1 MSELSKTIKPL
12 HECIDSINK
21 GCQESIVSS
30 IKYHRDQC
38 AEKIAKAER
47 NRPIMALLDAAGFKI
62 KTYYW
67 DHGADFKVE
76 LGFFPSTRAGSRA
89 LADELRTIRLL
100 IDTKLGTPGKELAD
114 DGESKGHVLF
124 TLQPPD
130 LPGMRI
136 TYTRRLSRGAKCKI
150 VTTRSTYRRLVCE
163 V

>member
-1 MSELSKTIKPL
+1 MSELSKIVKPL
-12 HECIDSINK
+12 QECIDSIKK
-21 GCQESIVSS
+21 GCKESIESS

-38 AEKIAKAER
+38 TEKIAKVER

-76 LGFFPSTRAGSRA
+76 LGFFPSTKSGSRA
-89 LADELRTIRLL
+89 LAENLRTIRQLL
-100 IDTKLGTPGKELAD
+100 DAKLGTLGKELAD
-114 DGESKGHVLF
+114 NGESKGHVVF

-130 LPGMRI
+130 FPGMRI
-136 TYTRRLSRGAKCKI
+136 TYTRRLPRGAKCKI
-150 VTTRSTYRRLVCE
+150 VTTRSTYRRLVCD

>member
-1 MSELSKTIKPL
+1 MSDLSKTVKPL
-12 HECIDSINK
+12 QECIDTIKK
-21 GCQESIVSS
+21 GCEESIESS

-38 AEKIAKAER
+38 AEKVAKVER
-47 NRPIMALLDAAGFKI
+47 NRPIMALLDGAGFRI
-62 KTYYW
+62 KAYYW

-76 LGFFPSTRAGSRA
+76 LGFFPSTKSGSRA
-89 LADELRTIRLL
+89 LAGQLRTIRQL
-100 IDTKLGTPGKELAD
+100 IDVKLGTPGKELAD

-136 TYTRRLSRGAKCKI
+136 TYTRRLPRGAKCKI
-150 VTTRSTYRRLVCE
+150 VTTRSTYRRLICE